1 MESKQDNKLKTPNI
15 DKQMSQILVRYILT
29 IQWLGKITNK
39 ELMGTDQG
47 SIREEI
53 ENRNWTWIGHTLRK
67 PTTNVMTQALDWKP
81 KEKENQAD
89 QEIDGGQ

>member
-15 DKQMSQILVRYILT
+15 HKQMSHILVRYILT

-39 ELMGTDQG
+39 ELMRTDQG

-53 ENRNWTWIGHTLRK
+53 ENRNEESCKEQI
-67 PTTNVMTQALDWKP
+67 ALDKYRFGP
-81 KEKENQAD
+81 MLYLGRRGLSK
-89 QEIDGGQ
+89 